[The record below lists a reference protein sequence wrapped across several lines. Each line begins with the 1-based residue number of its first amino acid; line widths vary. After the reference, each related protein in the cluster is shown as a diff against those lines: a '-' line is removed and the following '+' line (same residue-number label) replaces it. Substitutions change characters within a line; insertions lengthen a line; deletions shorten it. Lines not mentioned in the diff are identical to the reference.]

1 MKRFILSL
9 SVCAACL
16 LMSIFDAQAGLINYG
31 RRNNPGAP
39 APARGGAQA
48 KAVAPAAVPAWMKTP
63 PGVKNAAEKVYDVN
77 RDGKLQPAE
86 VKIYLRSVI
95 ETIESKGGFTINSDV
110 LREYDKNRDGV
121 ISRYELPDLKRDA
134 AS

>member
-1 MKRFILSL
+1 MKRVILSL

-16 LMSIFDAQAGLINYG
+16 LMFIYDANAGLINYD
-31 RRNNPGAP
+31 RRNKPGVAPSRGGAP
-39 APARGGAQA
+39 ARVPAP
-48 KAVAPAAVPAWMKTP
+48 VVVPAWMKTP

-95 ETIESKGGFTINSDV
+95 ETIESKGGFTINSDI